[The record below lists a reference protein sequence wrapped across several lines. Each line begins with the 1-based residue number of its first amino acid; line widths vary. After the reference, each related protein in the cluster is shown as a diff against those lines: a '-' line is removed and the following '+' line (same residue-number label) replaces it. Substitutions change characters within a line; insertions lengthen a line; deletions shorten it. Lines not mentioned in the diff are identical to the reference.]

1 MALTFFTNVGT
12 AAQKVTDNSITLGI
26 SVNVPAGSVLIA
38 RCGSKHNLGTVGPS
52 THHSISDTKGHV
64 WTRAVEFS
72 APTQTVSIFYTTLT
86 VDLLAGEDSI
96 TFTHNSTSARVLSVE
111 RFGTP
116 PGEEVFF
123 SGRGDGE
130 ARFDTLIY
138 TIIYGLKPS
147 TEHTFVSTLGI
158 EANHSVVVT
167 QPTGWTALNMPGTSG
182 GAAESNLQL
191 AGAYRNL
198 TAQDT
203 TYDPTLNVARTF
215 DSVIAAF
222 YTAPVGSSAETLTA
236 KHRINSGSTTSF
248 TDSRGR
254 VWDADR
260 NFSGGNTGSTTTNQ
274 KATIDD
280 SLYQTERWG
289 TFNYALTV
297 PNGNYR
303 VNLLFSEI
311 FFGAANQRKFHVDIE
326 GTRVLTNFDVFAVH
340 NANHTAVGKTFDTT
354 VNDGVLNINFVLGAA
369 DNPKISA
376 IEVLEV
382 TTAGGPTPISAAD
395 TLNTTLTEATSTLA
409 QLIAS
414 DTNSLSLTESPSIL
428 STFSASET
436 LNLSLTESPS
446 LLVFLPTSTDTLN
459 LSLTETPTLLVFL
472 PTSTDT
478 LNLSLAETA
487 SITILNLLSVSSADT
502 LNLALT
508 ESPTLLI
515 NIPVSDTLAVTVS
528 DVVSQLAAFLSTADT
543 LNVSVSDVSSVLVP
557 QSSADTLNLTVADIV
572 SSLLAQL
579 SASETLNLTVTDT
592 LSSLL
597 AQLTASDISSI
608 SLAESASVFSGDI
621 VPAPPIHI
629 SLESQG
635 KQIRV
640 PGGPKTIL
648 ASNPISTIRVRKS

>member
-1 MALTFFTNVGT
+1 MALTFFANVGT
-12 AAQKVTDNSITLGI
+12 ADEKAAGDSLTL
-26 SVNVPAGSVLIA
+26 VLTTNVPAGSVLIA
-38 RCGSKHNLGTVGPS
+38 RCGSKHNIGTTGPS
-52 THHSISDTKGHV
+52 TFHSVSDTKGHT
-64 WTRAVEFS
+64 WTRAVEFTAS
-72 APTQTVSIFYTTLT
+72 TKTVSIFYTTLT
-86 VDLLAGEDSI
+86 VDLIAGDSI
-96 TFTHNSTSARVLSVE
+96 TFIHNTTDIRVLSVE

-123 SGRGDGE
+123 SGFGDGE
-130 ARFDTLIY
+130 ARFDSLIY

-158 EANHSVVVT
+158 EASPTVVVT
-167 QPTGWTALNMPGTSG
+167 QPTGWTALVMPGTVG
-182 GAAESNLQL
+182 GASESNLQL
-191 AGAYRNL
+191 AGAHRNL

-203 TYDPTLNVARTF
+203 TYDPTLNVPWAF

-248 TDSRGR
+248 TDSHGR

-260 NFSGGNTGSTTTNQ
+260 NFSGGNRGSTTTNQ

-311 FFGAANQRKFHVDIE
+311 FFGAANRRKFHVDIE
-326 GTRVLTNFDVFAVH
+326 GTRVLTSFDVFAVH

-382 TTAGGPTPISAAD
+382 TTTGGPTLISASD
-395 TLNTTLTEATSTLA
+395 TLNTSLAESTSTLA
-409 QLIAS
+409 QLTAS

-436 LNLSLTESPS
+436 LNLSLTESPN

-487 SITILNLLSVSSADT
+487 SITILNLFSVSSADT

-579 SASETLNLTVTDT
+579 
-592 LSSLL
+592 
-597 AQLTASDISSI
+597 TASDISSI

-635 KQIRV
+635 NQIRV